1 MGYRPTTW
9 KLTTVR
15 VWKAMPIS
23 NSPLRLSIG
32 VVIASHLVCV
42 LGCTSESRLSDPRPV
57 GTIEDVLALK
67 DREDLNVLFLLVD
80 TLRSDHLTPYGYER
94 ETSPVIGELADTGI
108 RFAQHVSQSSWTKCS
123 MASLWSGLYPA
134 RTGVTRAPHVLSEGA
149 KLPAEIYREAGFRT
163 TGIWRNGW
171 IAPNFGFGQGF
182 ESYTQP
188 KPARVDRP
196 QPHQSPNKTL
206 AGSDVDI
213 LRSTFSFLRS
223 YGRERWFLYLHLMDL
238 HQYVYSPDE
247 ALFGTTYVDIY
258 DNSIRWT
265 DGLIGH
271 LLDELTARGLRENT
285 LIVFASD
292 HGEAF
297 GDHGSEGHARDIYGE
312 VTTTPFILSFPFRL
326 EPGLVVNSRTANVD
340 LWQTV
345 LELTG
350 MPPLEETDGRSRL
363 PEIVATARG
372 TMLPEPED
380 TFAMLDQSWG
390 RDREAPAP
398 LVAVNHGPW
407 RMFHSA
413 ARPNQPEL
421 YDKVKD
427 PGEQNNLA
435 EEKPDLIEEL
445 RSVVTDHLSGPP
457 PYWGGESESIEL
469 DDLQI
474 NQLRALGY
482 GVQ

>member
-1 MGYRPTTW
+1 
-9 KLTTVR
+9 
-15 VWKAMPIS
+15 MPIHKLL
-23 NSPLRLSIG
+23 LRASIG
-32 VVIASHLVCV
+32 FAIASMLGCCI
-42 LGCTSESRLSDPRPV
+42 GCTSETSETSDSGLPDPRPL
-57 GTIEDVLALK
+57 GTIDDVLALK
-67 DREDLNVLFLLVD
+67 DREDLNVLFILVD
-80 TLRSDHLTPYGYER
+80 TLRADHLTPYGYER
-94 ETSPVIGELADTGI
+94 ETSPVIGELASTGL
-108 RFAQHVSQSSWTKCS
+108 RFANHVSQSSWTKCS

-134 RTGVTRAPHVLSEGA
+134 RSGVTRAPHVLSDGA
-149 KLPAEIYREAGFRT
+149 KLPAEIFREAGFRT

-188 KPARVDRP
+188 KPSAIDRP
-196 QPHQSPNKTL
+196 QPHQAPNKVL
-206 AGSDVDI
+206 PGSDVDI
-213 LRSTFSFLRS
+213 LRSAFSFWRS
-223 YGRERWFLYLHLMDL
+223 YGRERWFLYLHMMDL
-238 HQYVYSPDE
+238 HQYVYSSDE
-247 ALFGTTYVDIY
+247 ALFGTTYLDIY

-271 LLDELTARGLRENT
+271 VLDELTERGLREKT

-312 VTTTPFILSFPFRL
+312 VTTTPFIVSLPFRL
-326 EPGLVVNSRTANVD
+326 EPGLVVDSRTANVD
-340 LWQTV
+340 LWQTI

-350 MPPLEETDGRSRL
+350 MPALADTDGRSRV

-372 TMLPEPED
+372 EALPEPGNS
-380 TFAMLDQSWG
+380 FAMLDQTWG
-390 RDREAPAP
+390 RDRQDPAP
-398 LVAVNHGPW
+398 LVAVNQGPW
-407 RMFHSA
+407 RMFHST

-421 YDKVKD
+421 YDKVND
-427 PGEQNNLA
+427 PGEQRNLA
-435 EEKPDLIEEL
+435 KENPDLVEEL
-445 RSVVTDHLSGPP
+445 TSVVLDHLAGPAP
-457 PYWGGESESIEL
+457 PWGGESESIEL